1 MKIDSTIGIFALTH
15 NFTLTAV
22 YQRKG
27 VEMNHCKLLLSL
39 SFNEGITTKD
49 APLPAPS
56 VHSIGLD
63 ERSSSA
69 STFERHEV
77 KCEKDFLFAIQTKY
91 PLFLNFARNA
101 STENSSGA

>member
-1 MKIDSTIGIFALTH
+1 
-15 NFTLTAV
+15 
-22 YQRKG
+22 
-27 VEMNHCKLLLSL
+27 MNQKKMTHCKRLLSL

-91 PLFLNFARNA
+91 PLFLNLARNA